1 MAKKP
6 LKETLGRKLEAGLES
21 GRVPS
26 DFCENLRLLC
36 SFYRS
41 VAEVCRKLN
50 VNRAQFNRYLN
61 GTTHPSNHMLERLCD
76 FFGVESSEIFL
87 PHDHFRQMVQVRPK
101 QRPSAAIY
109 QEHVSGLQARSK
121 GGLDKYLGYYFEY
134 YYSMS
139 APGKILRG
147 LVYVFSRD
155 GAVYHERIE
164 HFRKWE
170 SLSDAYKCHYLGA
183 VFQLN
188 DRIFLVDYESLTG
201 NEIAQTILFPTYK
214 NRVGRLTG
222 LMLGVSSSNQ
232 RRIACTRILFEWLG
246 NRIDLRKA
254 LSACGLFD
262 PGDSSIDP
270 WIINAID
277 NSTTKGEFHLYATSL

>member
-6 LKETLGRKLEAGLES
+6 LKDTLGRKPKASTES

-26 DFCENLRLLC
+26 DFCENLHLLC

-61 GTTHPSNHMLERLCD
+61 GTTYPSNHMLERLCD

-101 QRPSAAIY
+101 QRPPTAIY
-109 QEHVSGLQARSK
+109 QEHVSDLQARSM
-121 GGLDKYLGYYFEY
+121 GGLDMYLGYYFEY

-147 LVYVFSRD
+147 LVYIFSRD

-164 HFRKWE
+164 HFRKWK
-170 SLSDAYKCHYLGA
+170 SVSDAYKCHYLGA

-188 DRIFLVDYESLTG
+188 ERIFLVDYESLTG
-201 NEIAQTILFPTYK
+201 NEITQTILVPTYK

-222 LMLGVSSSNQ
+222 LMLGVSASNE

-262 PGDSSIDP
+262 PNDSRIDP

-277 NSTTKGEFHLYATSL
+277 NSTTGDEFHFYATSL